1 MERKDLEMEINRKVE
16 DSMVTLEISGRL
28 EAVTAPRLEAEFSSL
43 AADVKNLT
51 LDFTD
56 LEYVSSAGLRA
67 ILVAQRMMNARE
79 GTMVLKGVN
88 ASVMNILQ
96 ITGFAPILKFV

>member
-16 DSMVTLEISGRL
+16 DSAVTLEISGRL
-28 EAVTAPRLEAEFSSL
+28 EAVTAPRLESEFSAL